1 MSENPGLRKQHFYP
15 QKRSKSIEELH
26 NVKFPM
32 RMKLINKTT
41 DKTTARKNGMV
52 LRMFHDFLEKR
63 GF

>member
-1 MSENPGLRKQHFYP
+1 MSENPGLRNQHFHR

-32 RMKLINKTT
+32 RMKLNIKT
-41 DKTTARKNGMV
+41 KARKNGMV
-52 LRMFHDFLEKR
+52 VKNFREFLEKR

>member
-41 DKTTARKNGMV
+41 AQKNGMV
-52 LRMFHDFLEKR
+52 VREFRDFLEKR